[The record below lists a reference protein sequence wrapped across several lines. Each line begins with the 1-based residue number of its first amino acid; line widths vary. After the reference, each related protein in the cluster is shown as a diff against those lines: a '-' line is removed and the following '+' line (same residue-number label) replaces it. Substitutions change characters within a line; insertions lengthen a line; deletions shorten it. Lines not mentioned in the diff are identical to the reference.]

1 MSHPHAQEL
10 SPSARFARAEDE
22 ATSRMASIKLA
33 QEEAAEASTSTSSV
47 SSPGTPPARARKP
60 AASLP
65 GVRPDITAV
74 VGQTPCIRLSART
87 TEGCC
92 AAAVV
97 AKLESSEPCCS
108 VKDRCGTSLQHLL

>member
-1 MSHPHAQEL
+1 MSHAQEL
-10 SPSARFARAEDE
+10 NPSARFARAEDE
-22 ATSRMASIKLA
+22 ATSRMAAIKLA
-33 QEEAAEASTSTSSV
+33 QEEASEASSTTSV
-47 SSPGTPPARARKP
+47 SSPGTPPARSRKP

-65 GVRPDITAV
+65 GVRPDITSI
-74 VGQTPCIRLSART
+74 VGGTPCICLSART

-108 VKDRCGTSLQHLL
+108 VKDRCGASLRLLL